1 NTVFIDLSKFIDLH
15 ITEKFNNREENMLNF
30 IVKEGLKRCLDIHAS
45 FFDFSLKNIENENI
59 EAYLTALP
67 EKSFIKNNR
76 EWIVKFNDKYY
87 LDPGVHEVRDYFI
100 NLIVNLSNK
109 FKFDGVYL
117 NDTIYPE
124 NINRYV
130 FNDSYSYA
138 KYNEDKLS
146 KDSWRRQNINDF
158 MKILGEK
165 FKSYK
170 NELKFGVGVNY
181 IWRTIHNDSNGL
193 NYDGYSDYDRGSFD

>member
-1 NTVFIDLSKFIDLH
+1 
-15 ITEKFNNREENMLNF
+15 
-30 IVKEGLKRCLDIHAS
+30 
-45 FFDFSLKNIENENI
+45 
-59 EAYLTALP
+59 
-67 EKSFIKNNR
+67 
-76 EWIVKFNDKYY
+76 
-87 LDPGVHEVRDYFI
+87 
-100 NLIVNLSNK
+100 
-109 FKFDGVYL
+109 
-117 NDTIYPE
+117 
-124 NINRYV
+124 INRYV

-146 KDSWRRQNINDF
+146 KDSWRRQNMNDF

-193 NYDGYSDYDRGSFD
+193 NYDGYSDYDRGSFDSLNISKMGYVNYIVVKIDDSIVEEDNIKDIISWWEKKLRIHLVDVFVQGNKNI